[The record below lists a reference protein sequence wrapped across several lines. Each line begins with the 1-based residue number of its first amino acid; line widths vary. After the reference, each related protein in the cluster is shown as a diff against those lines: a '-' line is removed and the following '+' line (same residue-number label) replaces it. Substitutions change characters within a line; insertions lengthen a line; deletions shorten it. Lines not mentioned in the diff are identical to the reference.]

1 VIRAPLVRSD
11 VWLTPLEL
19 PHVLKLGTL
28 EYRTR
33 DYVVLRLT
41 DSAGNTGT
49 AAGYTRYTPLIET
62 IQFLLQQMDPRDPA
76 PQAVSDAFRRQ
87 FIPGWAAMVRGASL
101 IDLALWDLRSRQEAV
116 AIDSLLFDKP
126 SGRPSIPAMAVAG
139 YFSDVRGTG
148 AILEEI
154 DRFVD
159 EGYSIIKLEIPGIEA
174 AADVKLLESIAS
186 RLPSS
191 VRLAADFHGMF
202 SAVADFE
209 AYRSAFTDLDLMFH
223 EDPFSPFDVGLY
235 RSDKLG
241 RTTPIAAGED
251 MPTTNAY
258 DDVLESGVEYIR
270 LDSTTVGGLSEL
282 PVWLTSLRPETK
294 ILPHVWPWIHE
305 VLDSA
310 SHAVHAIE
318 VIPHYVGAEPLW
330 SLLEEQTAP
339 VENGSW
345 KRANTPG
352 LGWNFNFD
360 AVQRSSTRHETLE
373 FDTSGRVSEETSNV
387 SDV

>member
-1 VIRAPLVRSD
+1 VTRAPLVRSD
-11 VWLTPLEL
+11 VWLAPLEL
-19 PHVLKLGTL
+19 PHVLKLGPL

-41 DSAGNTGT
+41 DSAGNSGA

-62 IQFLLQQMDPRDPA
+62 IQFLLQQIDGKNPE
-76 PQAVSDAFRRQ
+76 PQAVSDALRRQ

-116 AIDSLLFDKP
+116 ALDSLLFDEP
-126 SGRPSIPAMAVAG
+126 SGRSSIPAMAVAG

-148 AILEEI
+148 AILDEI

-159 EGYSIIKLEIPGIEA
+159 EGYSIIKMEIPGVEA
-174 AADVKLLESIAS
+174 SADVKLLESIAR

-202 SAVADFE
+202 SAVTDFE
-209 AYRSAFTDLDLMFH
+209 SYRSAFTDLDLMFH
-223 EDPFSPFDVGLY
+223 EDPFSPFDIGLY

-270 LDSTTVGGLSEL
+270 LDSTTVGGLSGL
-282 PVWLTSLRPETK
+282 PAWVTSLRPETR
-294 ILPHVWPWIHE
+294 ILPHVWPWVHE
-305 VLDSA
+305 VVGSA
-310 SHAVHAIE
+310 SQAVQAIE

-330 SLLEEQTAP
+330 SLLEQQIAP

-345 KRANTPG
+345 QRGPRPG

-360 AVQRSSTRHETLE
+360 AVQRNSTRHEALV
-373 FDTSGRVSEETSNV
+373 FDASGRAREETSNV